1 MTDSFGARKTLA
13 VRSTHYQIYRLDAVK
28 GAVDTLPYTLKIL
41 LENLLRFEDGENI
54 TAADITAL
62 ANWDPQAEPDREIAF
77 TPARVVLQD
86 FTGVPAVVDLAA
98 MRDAVVKLGGKPAM
112 INPLSPA
119 ELVIDHSVQVD
130 HFGTRDALA
139 KNNAI
144 EFERNQERYAFLRW
158 GQNAFQNF
166 RVVPPNTGIVHQVN
180 LEYLSRVVF
189 EKQVGPDRFAYPDT
203 LVGTDSHTTMING
216 LGILGWGVGG
226 IEAEAAMLGQPIT
239 MLIPRV
245 VGFELKGKL
254 AEGAT
259 ATDLVLTVTEMLR
272 KRGVVGKFV
281 EFFGDGLDHLP
292 LADRATIGNMSPEF
306 GSTCA
311 VFPIDAET
319 LRYLELSGRPR
330 EQIEL
335 VEAYAKTQGLWRS
348 AKVARYSDV
357 LSLDMGA
364 VEPSIAG
371 PKRPQDR
378 IALKGAGA
386 KIGDLLKTAGKG
398 TKVPVAIGAQKFDLE
413 DGAVVIA
420 AITSC
425 TNTSNPAV
433 MVGAGLLARNAAA
446 KGLTRKPWVKTSLAP
461 GSKVVTDYLKAC
473 NLMDDLDKVG
483 FNLVG
488 YGCTTCI
495 SEGTPVLLAN
505 GTSRRI
511 EQLPNAGGVRV
522 FGPTADKTLAMA
534 NQREMIPQG
543 ERECVSLVLQD
554 GRRLTC
560 TPDHKVLCADGRWV
574 RADRLVLGKDRVLVG
589 LEAPLDDV
597 DDDEARYVLTAGD
610 FTFSMGTSYE
620 RARTLAFARLV
631 GHLICDGSISVLG
644 QGRMN
649 VGQALDRQAV
659 LDDIDLLTGKRPAG
673 TRYDERKWSIALP
686 MELTEA
692 IIALPGV
699 RVGRRIDQ
707 AASLPAFALDERC
720 PVSVVREFLGGL
732 FGGDGHAPSLHRTN
746 PSKGADG
753 ASLRPPAF
761 SQTAKPEHVEA
772 LKLQMRDLIS
782 LLDRCGVRTKG
793 AWIGEYAVRR
803 SPSTYAAPRDG
814 IPRTEIRLQ
823 LTHGL
828 SFVERVGYRYCVDK
842 ALRASA
848 AAVYWRTIDTINR
861 QRLFMADGLE
871 ELHRADAEISFE
883 AARELVAAELVAHDT
898 PVFPH
903 YSLLEGHDRFDRLPK
918 PETKFV
924 PLHRESCGF
933 PSPAALFEQIGARSW
948 FAALQPRRGAA
959 GEPHNEIPEL
969 QARDTIDDPSTDDSI
984 EEPKSYCV
992 EKEALDAPTFAL
1004 AVVDRRKVGV
1014 RPVYDMAVDDL
1025 NTFVAGTIL
1034 VSNCIGNSG
1043 PLPDEIAAALQ
1054 KSDVVACSVL
1064 SGNRNFEGRIH
1075 PQVKMNFLAS
1085 PPLVVAYAIAG
1096 NMKLDLYK
1104 DPLGIGNDGKPV
1116 YLKDVW
1122 PSTKEI
1128 HELIAKHVT
1137 SAQFKAS
1144 YSSVFLG
1151 DANWQAVATPKG
1163 ENFTW
1168 SDDSTY
1174 VKNPPYF
1181 DGMTMKTGTPQN
1193 IKGAR
1198 VLAMLGDSVTTD
1210 HISPAGNIAS
1220 GSPAAKYLESLG
1232 VTKKDFNSY
1241 GARRGNHEVMVRGT
1255 FANIRLKNLLVP
1267 GTEGGVT
1274 VHIPSGAPL
1283 SIYEA
1288 AMKYQAEKTP
1298 LVIFAGKEYG
1308 AGSSRDWAAKGTALL
1323 GVKAVIAESYERI
1336 HRSNLIGMGVV
1347 PLQFRDGDT
1356 AASLNLTGKE
1366 TFDIEGLG
1374 LQRSKEVKVTATG
1387 ADGTKKQFMAV
1398 VRIDTPKEQEYFI
1411 HGGILQYVLRQLA
1424 SGKQAA

>member
-1 MTDSFGARKTLA
+1 MTDSFGARKALA
-13 VRSTHYQIYRLDAVK
+13 VRSTTYEIYRLDAVK

-62 ANWDPQAEPDREIAF
+62 ANWDAKAEPDREISF

-98 MRDAVVKLGGKPAM
+98 MRDAVVKLGGKAAM

-130 HFGTRDALA
+130 HFGTKDALA

-189 EKQVGPDRFAYPDT
+189 EKQVGKQRFAYPDT

-239 MLIPRV
+239 MLIPQV

-272 KRGVVGKFV
+272 KHGVVGKFV
-281 EFFGDGLDHLP
+281 EFYGDGLDHLP

-319 LRYLELSGRPR
+319 LRYLELSGRPK

-348 AKVARYSDV
+348 AKAARYSSV
-357 LSLDMGA
+357 LKLDLAA
-364 VEPSIAG
+364 VEPSISG

-398 TKVPVAIGAQKFDLE
+398 TKAPVTAGSQKYDLE

-473 NLMDDLDKVG
+473 NLLDDLDKVG

-495 SEGTPVLLAN
+495 
-505 GTSRRI
+505 
-511 EQLPNAGGVRV
+511 
-522 FGPTADKTLAMA
+522 
-534 NQREMIPQG
+534 
-543 ERECVSLVLQD
+543 
-554 GRRLTC
+554 
-560 TPDHKVLCADGRWV
+560 
-574 RADRLVLGKDRVLVG
+574 
-589 LEAPLDDV
+589 
-597 DDDEARYVLTAGD
+597 
-610 FTFSMGTSYE
+610 
-620 RARTLAFARLV
+620 
-631 GHLICDGSISVLG
+631 
-644 QGRMN
+644 
-649 VGQALDRQAV
+649 
-659 LDDIDLLTGKRPAG
+659 
-673 TRYDERKWSIALP
+673 
-686 MELTEA
+686 
-692 IIALPGV
+692 
-699 RVGRRIDQ
+699 
-707 AASLPAFALDERC
+707 
-720 PVSVVREFLGGL
+720 
-732 FGGDGHAPSLHRTN
+732 
-746 PSKGADG
+746 
-753 ASLRPPAF
+753 
-761 SQTAKPEHVEA
+761 
-772 LKLQMRDLIS
+772 
-782 LLDRCGVRTKG
+782 
-793 AWIGEYAVRR
+793 
-803 SPSTYAAPRDG
+803 
-814 IPRTEIRLQ
+814 
-823 LTHGL
+823 
-828 SFVERVGYRYCVDK
+828 
-842 ALRASA
+842 
-848 AAVYWRTIDTINR
+848 
-861 QRLFMADGLE
+861 
-871 ELHRADAEISFE
+871 
-883 AARELVAAELVAHDT
+883 
-898 PVFPH
+898 
-903 YSLLEGHDRFDRLPK
+903 
-918 PETKFV
+918 
-924 PLHRESCGF
+924 
-933 PSPAALFEQIGARSW
+933 
-948 FAALQPRRGAA
+948 
-959 GEPHNEIPEL
+959 
-969 QARDTIDDPSTDDSI
+969 
-984 EEPKSYCV
+984 
-992 EKEALDAPTFAL
+992 
-1004 AVVDRRKVGV
+1004 
-1014 RPVYDMAVDDL
+1014 
-1025 NTFVAGTIL
+1025 
-1034 VSNCIGNSG
+1034 GNSG
-1043 PLPDEIAAALQ
+1043 PLPDEIAAALG

-1096 NMKLDLYK
+1096 SMKLDLTK
-1104 DPLGIGNDGKPV
+1104 DPLGVGKDGKPV

-1122 PSTKEI
+1122 PTTKEI
-1128 HELIAKHVT
+1128 HDLIAKHVT
-1137 SAQFKAS
+1137 SKQFKSS
-1144 YSSVFLG
+1144 YASVFDG
-1151 DANWQAVATPKG
+1151 DKNWQSVATPKG

-1168 SDDSTY
+1168 SGDSTY
-1174 VKNPPYF
+1174 VKHPPYF
-1181 DGMTMKTGTPQN
+1181 EGMTLKTSTPQN

-1210 HISPAGNIAS
+1210 HISPAGNIAAT
-1220 GSPAAKYLESLG
+1220 SPAAKYLESLG

-1267 GTEGGVT
+1267 GVEGGVT
-1274 VHIPSGAPL
+1274 VHIPSGTQT
-1283 SIYEA
+1283 SIYDA
-1288 AMKYQAEKTP
+1288 SMKYQADRIP
-1298 LVIFAGKEYG
+1298 LVILAGKEYG

-1347 PLQFRDGDT
+1347 PLQYRDGET
-1356 AASLNLTGKE
+1356 AASLGLTGKE

-1374 LQRSKEVKVTATG
+1374 TKRAKDVKVTATG
-1387 ADGTKKQFMAV
+1387 ADGRKKTFTAV
-1398 VRIDTPKEQEYFI
+1398 VRIDTPKEQDYFI

>member
-1 MTDSFGARKTLA
+1 MTDSFGARKPLKVGAKT
-13 VRSTHYQIYRLDAVK
+13 YQIYRLDAVK

-62 ANWDPQAEPDREIAF
+62 ANWDPKVEPDREISF

-98 MRDAVVKLGGKPAM
+98 MRDAVVKLGGKAAM

-130 HFGTRDALA
+130 YFGTKDALA
-139 KNNAI
+139 KNNAV
-144 EFERNQERYAFLRW
+144 EFERNQERYGFLRW

-189 EKQVGPDRFAYPDT
+189 EKKVGNDSYAYPDS

-239 MLIPRV
+239 MLIPQV

-259 ATDLVLTVTEMLR
+259 ATDLVLMVTEMLR
-272 KRGVVGKFV
+272 KHGVVGKFV
-281 EFFGDGLDHLP
+281 EFFGDGLDGLP

-330 EQIEL
+330 EQIDL
-335 VEAYAKTQGLWRS
+335 VEQYAKAQGLWRS
-348 AKVARYSDV
+348 ATVARYSSV
-357 LSLDMGA
+357 LKLDLGA

-398 TKVPVAIGAQKFDLE
+398 TKAPVTAGSQKFDLE

-473 NLMDDLDKVG
+473 NLLDELDKVG

-488 YGCTTCI
+488 YGCTT
-495 SEGTPVLLAN
+495 
-505 GTSRRI
+505 
-511 EQLPNAGGVRV
+511 
-522 FGPTADKTLAMA
+522 
-534 NQREMIPQG
+534 
-543 ERECVSLVLQD
+543 
-554 GRRLTC
+554 
-560 TPDHKVLCADGRWV
+560 
-574 RADRLVLGKDRVLVG
+574 
-589 LEAPLDDV
+589 
-597 DDDEARYVLTAGD
+597 
-610 FTFSMGTSYE
+610 
-620 RARTLAFARLV
+620 
-631 GHLICDGSISVLG
+631 
-644 QGRMN
+644 
-649 VGQALDRQAV
+649 
-659 LDDIDLLTGKRPAG
+659 
-673 TRYDERKWSIALP
+673 
-686 MELTEA
+686 
-692 IIALPGV
+692 
-699 RVGRRIDQ
+699 
-707 AASLPAFALDERC
+707 
-720 PVSVVREFLGGL
+720 
-732 FGGDGHAPSLHRTN
+732 
-746 PSKGADG
+746 
-753 ASLRPPAF
+753 
-761 SQTAKPEHVEA
+761 
-772 LKLQMRDLIS
+772 
-782 LLDRCGVRTKG
+782 
-793 AWIGEYAVRR
+793 
-803 SPSTYAAPRDG
+803 
-814 IPRTEIRLQ
+814 
-823 LTHGL
+823 
-828 SFVERVGYRYCVDK
+828 
-842 ALRASA
+842 
-848 AAVYWRTIDTINR
+848 
-861 QRLFMADGLE
+861 
-871 ELHRADAEISFE
+871 
-883 AARELVAAELVAHDT
+883 
-898 PVFPH
+898 
-903 YSLLEGHDRFDRLPK
+903 
-918 PETKFV
+918 
-924 PLHRESCGF
+924 
-933 PSPAALFEQIGARSW
+933 
-948 FAALQPRRGAA
+948 
-959 GEPHNEIPEL
+959 
-969 QARDTIDDPSTDDSI
+969 
-984 EEPKSYCV
+984 
-992 EKEALDAPTFAL
+992 
-1004 AVVDRRKVGV
+1004 
-1014 RPVYDMAVDDL
+1014 
-1025 NTFVAGTIL
+1025 
-1034 VSNCIGNSG
+1034 CIGNSG

-1096 NMKLDLYK
+1096 NMKLDLTK
-1104 DPLGIGNDGKPV
+1104 DALGTGKDGKPV
-1116 YLKDVW
+1116 YLKDIW
-1122 PSTKEI
+1122 PTSKEI
-1128 HELIAKHVT
+1128 HDLIAKHVT
-1137 SAQFKAS
+1137 SAQFKKS
-1144 YSSVFLG
+1144 YASVFDG
-1151 DANWQAVATPKG
+1151 DANWKSVATPKG

-1174 VKNPPYF
+1174 VKHPPYF
-1181 DGMTMKTGTPQN
+1181 EGMTLKTGTPQN
-1193 IKGAR
+1193 VKGAR

-1255 FANIRLKNLLVP
+1255 FANIRLKNLLLP

-1274 VHIPSGAPL
+1274 VHIPSGTQM
-1283 SIYEA
+1283 SIYDA
-1288 AMKYQAEKTP
+1288 SMKYQAEKTP
-1298 LVIFAGKEYG
+1298 LIILAGKEYG

-1356 AASLNLTGKE
+1356 AASLGLTGKE
-1366 TFDIEGLG
+1366 TFDIVGLG
-1374 LQRSKEVKVTATG
+1374 LKRAKDVKVTATG
-1387 ADGTKKQFMAV
+1387 ADGKKKEFTAL
-1398 VRIDTPKEQEYFI
+1398 VRIDTPKEQDYFI

-1424 SGKQAA
+1424 TSKHAA